1 MTRPTTHESILKIVQ
16 SIPAGRVTTYG
27 AIAGQIEGATARS
40 VGRALKADGHDVP
53 WWRVVT
59 ATGRPAPGAE
69 HVARER
75 YARERTALTTH
86 ENGTYSIDMAKAFS
100 GPRPRGRRPRPSR

>member
-1 MTRPTTHESILKIVQ
+1 MTRPTTQERILSIVQ

-27 AIAGQIEGATARS
+27 AIADQVEGASARS
-40 VGRALKADGHDVP
+40 VGRALKEDGHDAP

-59 ATGRPAPGAE
+59 AAGRPAPGVE

-75 YARERTALTTH
+75 YAQEHTPLTTH
-86 ENGTYSIDMAKAFS
+86 ANGTYSIDLAKAF
-100 GPRPRGRRPRPSR
+100 RPDTSTPQATR